1 MTKVLYILTILLTT
15 QCASVSTTSKE
26 EKSDLQIVYT
36 VDKDGLFLYDLK
48 TGTEKKIYSTDQVF
62 LDKKMELINDSILL
76 VGHQNK
82 SREEERERLVYSK
95 YLYRAD
101 GDSTFITDN
110 PPYKTFDKHVFL
122 TEVFFA
128 INLNNGSNRKY
139 KTMDYEH
146 IEHATLK
153 IRTSD
158 FDNKGNI
165 VNEHDTT
172 ITCSGTSSSYKG
184 LEFCDF
190 ERYFS
195 KSEIVNDRQLFSRRG
210 DLYLINQLD
219 TTLLLKFDG
228 HFDPKFGSGYYR
240 PTISSDGRRI
250 SYQYLAGF
258 LKKGSAIYA
267 MDIDTKQK
275 RELIGEDYFNPVYS
289 PDGQKLL
296 IAKNQRQAK
305 KNTWI
310 NTIYVLDIETGKT
323 KKIGNGT
330 KYLWKP
336 K

>member
-1 MTKVLYILTILLTT
+1 MTKTLYILTILLTT
-15 QCASVSTTSKE
+15 QCASVSTTSKDE
-26 EKSDLQIVYT
+26 ISDFQVVYT
-36 VDKDGLFLYDLK
+36 VDKEGLFLYDLK

-62 LDKKMELINDSILL
+62 LDKKMEFLNDSILL
-76 VGHQNK
+76 IGHQSK
-82 SREEERERLVYSK
+82 PREEEKERLVYSK

-122 TEVFFA
+122 TETFFA
-128 INLNNGSNRKY
+128 INLNNGTNYKY
-139 KTMDYEH
+139 KTIDYEH
-146 IEHATLK
+146 IEHTTLK
-153 IRTSD
+153 IRTSY
-158 FDNKGNI
+158 FDKKGKLK
-165 VNEHDTT
+165 NEQDTT
-172 ITCSGTSSSYKG
+172 VFCSGTSSSYKG
-184 LEFCDF
+184 IKFCDF
-190 ERYFS
+190 EKYFS
-195 KSEIVNDRQLFSRRG
+195 KSELVENRQVISRRG

-240 PTISSDGRRI
+240 PTISPDGKRV

-258 LKKGSAIYA
+258 LKKGSAVYE
-267 MDIDTKQK
+267 MNIDTKQK
-275 RELIGEDYFNPVYS
+275 RELIGEGYFNPVYS

-305 KNTWI
+305 GNTWI
-310 NTIYVLDIETGKT
+310 NTIYVLDIESRKT

-330 KYLWKP
+330 EYLWKP